1 MDVNLKNKNKNS
13 KYENNKNILMKEKTK
28 FDTKKN
34 NIINENLDIDKLTE
48 EKDKKLKELQEK
60 YEKEHEERY
69 QIELKL
75 MNLKNN
81 FEKEKIDHQFQ
92 RKKNFLEKREVIE
105 KWEKFALND
114 ITENFVDFSPIE
126 VFHLIS
132 NLFCICKELLNNL
145 LMEKYN
151 QLLNCFNVPSNSKS
165 LESIQL
171 RLKPFILDNMSDI
184 IFNEKESLIFL
195 ERLKKDFKNIS
206 IDIIKNKESE
216 FNDLINDKSFK
227 TMIKCIKNLILFAMF
242 NEPILNFNIEKNY
255 KFRIIE
261 KVKINKNNK
270 DNFII
275 INEPGINNFE
285 SIIILN
291 PPVTKSGNEIAELSD
306 LKKIII
312 KYEDCNN
319 YYQNDNKN
327 INNLLNEKEYDDK
340 KIIKNSTIFSGEI
353 SIKKRNFCEQLEKP
367 ILSQFER
374 MRLEYRNKT

>member
-1 MDVNLKNKNKNS
+1 MDVNLKNKKQNS
-13 KYENNKNILMKEKTK
+13 KCENSKNNFMKDKTG
-28 FDTKKN
+28 FEIKKN
-34 NIINENLDIDKLTE
+34 HIINENIDIDKLSE

-81 FEKEKIDHQFQ
+81 FEKEKIDNQFQ
-92 RKKNFLEKREVIE
+92 RKKNFLEKCEVIE

-126 VFHLIS
+126 IFHLIS
-132 NLFCICKELLNNL
+132 NLFYLCKELLNNI

-165 LESIQL
+165 LESIQI

-184 IFNEKESLIFL
+184 IFNEKESMIFL

-206 IDIIKNKESE
+206 IDIIKNNESE

-242 NEPILNFNIEKNY
+242 NEPILNFNIEK
-255 KFRIIE
+255 
-261 KVKINKNNK
+261 
-270 DNFII
+270 
-275 INEPGINNFE
+275 
-285 SIIILN
+285 
-291 PPVTKSGNEIAELSD
+291 
-306 LKKIII
+306 
-312 KYEDCNN
+312 
-319 YYQNDNKN
+319 
-327 INNLLNEKEYDDK
+327 
-340 KIIKNSTIFSGEI
+340 
-353 SIKKRNFCEQLEKP
+353 
-367 ILSQFER
+367 
-374 MRLEYRNKT
+374 